1 MFSKIEAVCDS
12 LKIPSDGNSL
22 VVWLCEVIQLSNS
35 ADPLVNCISHS
46 MVSDIIYSQTG
57 ERLSPSNYFHYREQG
72 FDILERLMTATN
84 LPAIYSTKYSVEHI
98 AGRELPRIS
107 IGASSVSSAL
117 KLLSK
122 HSDPKLGLMVYRHWH
137 QLGLFA
143 TGAKKFWP
151 SQRLLKSL
159 KLRNLLLPVPL
170 SHNCPARAARLF
182 KFVEDVIRT
191 DNITC
196 QNDLDEKVLKHCES
210 EIFLRGRQF
219 GMAPSISEF
228 DNSCVQ
234 ELSSEDKSRPYFYVK
249 ASRNGS
255 KIGSADKSRN
265 RVQNSDTAV
274 VLILNSQPS
283 ISAAR
288 FIEGVVREE
297 LKGMYI
303 FPKEGLRDHY
313 EAPLRVLAKLA
324 LGICEND
331 LRIIPLVRAVRF
343 VKLNGL
349 H

>member
-1 MFSKIEAVCDS
+1 MFFKIEAVCDS
-12 LKIPSDGNSL
+12 LKIPSDENSL
-22 VVWLCEVIQLSNS
+22 VVWLCEVVQSSNS

-57 ERLSPSNYFHYREQG
+57 EWLSPSNYFHYREKG
-72 FDILERLMTATN
+72 FNILQRLTTATN
-84 LPAIYSTKYSVEHI
+84 LPAIHSTRHCVEHI
-98 AGRELPRIS
+98 AGCELPRIS

-122 HSDPKLGLMVYRHWH
+122 QNDPKVGLMVYRHWH
-137 QLGLFA
+137 RLGLFT

-159 KLRNLLLPVPL
+159 KLRNLWLPVPL
-170 SHNCPARAARLF
+170 SHNCPVRAARLF
-182 KFVEDVIRT
+182 TFVEDVIRT
-191 DNITC
+191 ENIIC
-196 QNDLDEKVLKHCES
+196 QNDLDEKVLSYCES
-210 EIFLRGRQF
+210 EFCLRGRQL
-219 GMAPSISEF
+219 GITSSISEF
-228 DNSCVQ
+228 ENSCVQ

-297 LKGMYI
+297 LKSMHI

-313 EAPLRVLAKLA
+313 EVPLQVLAKLA
-324 LGICEND
+324 LGLCEND

-343 VKLNGL
+343 VKIPHLY
-349 H
+349 